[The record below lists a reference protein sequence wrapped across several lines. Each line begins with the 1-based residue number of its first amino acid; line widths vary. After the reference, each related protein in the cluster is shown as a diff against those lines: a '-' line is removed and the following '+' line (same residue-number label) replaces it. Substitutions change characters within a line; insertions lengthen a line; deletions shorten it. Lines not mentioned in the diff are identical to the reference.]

1 MTESTIQSHRLEGK
15 VAIITGAS
23 RGIGLAIAQRF
34 VAEGARIIITARK
47 VEPLMKAAEQFP
59 KGTVLAIAGKADDP
73 VHRQEVLDRV
83 AQEFGKLDILI
94 NNAGINP
101 VYGQTIDVD
110 LDAARKIIEV
120 NVIGTLSWIQAAYHD
135 ERLGFSKSGNV
146 VNISSSTGDMPL
158 PGIGFYGV
166 SKAAISHLTRT
177 LAVELGPNLR
187 VNAIAPAVIAT
198 DFSKALY
205 EGNEEAVISR
215 YPMKR
220 LGLSEDVASLV
231 AFLASS
237 DSSWITGQ
245 VMTLDGGLLIAG
257 GLA

>member
-94 NNAGINP
+94 NNAGIN
-101 VYGQTIDVD
+101 Q
-110 LDAARKIIEV
+110 
-120 NVIGTLSWIQAAYHD
+120 
-135 ERLGFSKSGNV
+135 
-146 VNISSSTGDMPL
+146 NI
-158 PGIGFYGV
+158 
-166 SKAAISHLTRT
+166 
-177 LAVELGPNLR
+177 
-187 VNAIAPAVIAT
+187 
-198 DFSKALY
+198 
-205 EGNEEAVISR
+205 
-215 YPMKR
+215 
-220 LGLSEDVASLV
+220 
-231 AFLASS
+231 
-237 DSSWITGQ
+237 
-245 VMTLDGGLLIAG
+245 
-257 GLA
+257 